1 MDEQFSETLSA
12 EFLQRVRAIVD
23 IFSGLVRVYRTPHR
37 SVIIRVSTGYHTL
50 AVELHEDGSLT
61 RCYEE
66 HGYYVGRTSLID
78 DDQEVVRRIQQFL
91 SDYC

>member
-12 EFLQRVRAIVD
+12 EFLQRVRAIADV
-23 IFSGLVRVYRTPHR
+23 FSGMVRIYRTSRR
-37 SVIIRVSTGYHTL
+37 SLIARVSTGYHLL

-66 HGYYVGRTSLID
+66 HGHGIGRTSLMD
-78 DDQEVVRRIQQFL
+78 DDVEVTRRIQQFL
-91 SDYC
+91 LDYF